1 MANETTGKYVAAVGR
16 RKEAVALVR
25 LKPGKGHYHVN
36 GQPMNEYFPLETWRQ
51 TATRPLRQI
60 GQAGQYD
67 LSAQTRGGGVPSQA
81 EAVSLGIA
89 RALVTEDPELRPA
102 LKKAGLLTRDA
113 RVKERRKYGLKKARK
128 APQFSKR

>member
-1 MANETTGKYVAAVGR
+1 MAKVSGDKYVAATGR
-16 RKEAVALVR
+16 RKTAVAQVR
-25 LKPGKGHYHVN
+25 LKAGKGHYSVN
-36 GQPMNEYFPLETWRQ
+36 GKPINEYFTLENWRQ

-60 GQAGQYD
+60 SKAGQYD
-67 LSAQTRGGGVPSQA
+67 LSAITRGGGVPAQA

-89 RALVTEDPELRPA
+89 RALVEEDPELRPA
-102 LKKAGLLTRDA
+102 LKKAGLLTRDS

>member
-1 MANETTGKYVAAVGR
+1 MAKTAAGKYVSAVGR
-16 RKEAVALVR
+16 RKTAVALVR
-25 LKPGKGHYHVN
+25 IKAGKGHYSVN
-36 GQPMNEYFPLETWRQ
+36 GQAINEYFPLETWRQ

-60 GQAGQYD
+60 GKAGQYD
-67 LSAQTRGGGVPSQA
+67 LSAQTRGGGIPAQA

-89 RALVTEDPELRPA
+89 RALVAEDAELRPA
-102 LKKAGLLTRDA
+102 LKKAGLLTRDS